1 VGAARAQQTTTTPV
15 IGFSRE
21 VFMNCGFS
29 FAALVAT
36 ALALL
41 PAAAQAQQ
49 AKPETIPRFQ
59 PEPFWPKPLPGNWVL
74 GQVSGIAVDR
84 QDNIWIVHRPAT
96 LLDDEKGAQ
105 KNPPETKCCTA
116 APPVLKFDAE
126 GNLLASWGGP
136 GAGHSWVK
144 NEHGI
149 HVDRDGNVWV
159 GGNNDGDQILKFAPD
174 GKFLQQVGKDDGT
187 KGSMSTTRLGRPAHM
202 ATDDAAGEI
211 YVADGYGNRRVIV
224 FDSKTGDY
232 KRHWGAYGTK
242 TPTDDK
248 LPAYAQAA
256 PASQSFHNPVHCV
269 RLSNDGLVYVCDRT
283 NNRIQVFRK
292 DGTYVKE
299 FRVTPETLQNGS
311 VWDLVLSEDP
321 QQKFIF
327 MADGAN
333 GQIVTLARDTGDV
346 LTQWGR
352 HGRQPGQFK
361 WVHNI
366 AIDSKGNLYT
376 AEVGFGRRA
385 QKFRRME

>member
-1 VGAARAQQTTTTPV
+1 MTHRALFGLVSLATLA
-15 IGFSRE
+15 I
-21 VFMNCGFS
+21 
-29 FAALVAT
+29 ALV
-36 ALALL
+36 
-41 PAAAQAQQ
+41 PSAAPAQQ
-49 AKPETIPRFQ
+49 ARADAPPRFQ

-84 QDNIWIVHRPAT
+84 NDHIWIVHRPAT

-105 KNPPETKCCTA
+105 KDPPATKCCTA
-116 APPVLKFDAE
+116 APPVLKFDAD

-136 GAGHSWVK
+136 GQGYDWPKS
-144 NEHGI
+144 EHGI
-149 HVDRDGNVWV
+149 HIDRDGNVWLA
-159 GGNNDGDQILKFAPD
+159 GNDNADHQLLKFTPD
-174 GKFLQQVGKDDGT
+174 GKFLQQIGKANATGDSNSQT
-187 KGSMSTTRLGRPAHM
+187 QLGRPAHLVL
-202 ATDDAAGEI
+202 DDAANEV
-211 YVADGYGNRRVIV
+211 YVADGYKNRRIIV
-224 FDSKTGDY
+224 FDSQTGAY

-242 TPTDDK
+242 TPHDEK
-248 LPAYAQAA
+248 LAAYDPKAA
-256 PASQSFHNPVHCV
+256 LPQSFGNPVHCV
-269 RLSNDGLVYVCDRT
+269 RLSNDGLVYVCDRV

-299 FRVTPETLQNGS
+299 FRVEPQTLQNGS

-321 QQKFIF
+321 QQRFIF

-333 GQIVTLARDTGDV
+333 GQIVTLTRDSGDAV
-346 LTQWGR
+346 TQWGR